1 MHIFQNK
8 LITTL
13 LFLLIATGS
22 LLAQLSDTQVL
33 QELKRYRDAGMS
45 QEQITLELS
54 KKGVT
59 QAQAQRLR
67 DQYLKEND
75 EGTKVVPSD
84 KGLQNGVL
92 RGEGGFT
99 ENRIAPE
106 DTIPLQE
113 KVYGQTLFA
122 NQNLTFAPNM
132 NMPTPANY
140 VLGAGAELM
149 IDVWA
154 DSELNVQ

>member
-54 KKGVT
+54 KAT
-59 QAQAQRLR
+59 
-67 DQYLKEND
+67 
-75 EGTKVVPSD
+75 
-84 KGLQNGVL
+84 
-92 RGEGGFT
+92 
-99 ENRIAPE
+99 
-106 DTIPLQE
+106 
-113 KVYGQTLFA
+113 TL
-122 NQNLTFAPNM
+122 
-132 NMPTPANY
+132 
-140 VLGAGAELM
+140 
-149 IDVWA
+149 
-154 DSELNVQ
+154 